1 MMSVCGKQWGMC
13 GKCGGGCGKKP
24 HTPPHPVQSRPTPPI
39 SRQKMNKIFNIL
51 YFVCFCNALGIVCN
65 GGGGV
70 CNKTTPPAT
79 PVRFRSKSTVI
90 AHKDD
95 NSVVGF
101 FIFLEYMIAFIQ

>member
-1 MMSVCGKQWGMC
+1 MWKAMGNVWKVWRGVLQKKKQPPTPVRLPNKYTRIAHKDYKIVLGLLNFT
-13 GKCGGGCGKKP
+13 KSPRPHQKKN
-24 HTPPHPVQSRPTPPI
+24 TPPP
-39 SRQKMNKIFNIL
+39 
-51 YFVCFCNALGIVCN
+51 
-65 GGGGV
+65 
-70 CNKTTPPAT
+70 T

>member
-1 MMSVCGKQWGMC
+1 MWKAM
-13 GKCGGGCGKKP
+13 
-24 HTPPHPVQSRPTPPI
+24 
-39 SRQKMNKIFNIL
+39 
-51 YFVCFCNALGIVCN
+51 GIVGN
-65 GGGGV
+65 VWGGV
-70 CNKTTPPAT
+70 WKKATRPAT

>member
-1 MMSVCGKQWGMC
+1 MWKAMGNVWKVW
-13 GKCGGGCGKKP
+13 
-24 HTPPHPVQSRPTPPI
+24 R
-39 SRQKMNKIFNIL
+39 
-51 YFVCFCNALGIVCN
+51 
-65 GGGGV
+65 GV
-70 CNKTTPPAT
+70 WDKTTLPAT

>member
-1 MMSVCGKQWGMC
+1 
-13 GKCGGGCGKKP
+13 
-24 HTPPHPVQSRPTPPI
+24 
-39 SRQKMNKIFNIL
+39 MNKKAVNIVF
-51 YFVCFCNALGIVCN
+51 YVTNITFVFLFFVFLLIAVGFCFLV
-65 GGGGV
+65 GGGV
-70 CNKTTPPAT
+70 FNKPTPPAT

>member
-1 MMSVCGKQWGMC
+1 M
-13 GKCGGGCGKKP
+13 
-24 HTPPHPVQSRPTPPI
+24 
-39 SRQKMNKIFNIL
+39 
-51 YFVCFCNALGIVCN
+51 CNAGGFCCN
-65 GGGGV
+65 VGGV
-70 CNKTTPPAT
+70 WFKKSTLPAT